1 MDRSVIM
8 EGSSATPTPEEPVV
22 SMQTTSGG
30 VQPESGEVDESVAVL
45 LARRSKSRW
54 RRAGKASIGPLIILA
69 AIIGV
74 WYLVSYVVL
83 SPSRRFLLPPPH
95 QVIQQAFLTSAN
107 LSVLMNAMAVT
118 TEVAMTG
125 LALAI
130 AIGMAIAIAMSEAKS
145 IERGLYPYIVVLQT
159 IPILA
164 LVPLVGFWLGFGFS
178 ARVVVCVLI
187 SLFPIIANTLF
198 GLQSYSSTYQELFEL
213 HRASRLTRLVKL
225 KLPMALPSI
234 LNGFR
239 ISAGLSVIGEIV
251 GGYFFQQGTP
261 DIGVLLDQFTSQL
274 NGQMLFGA
282 ILLASTLGVVVFWVF
297 GGISALVVG
306 RWKE

>member
-1 MDRSVIM
+1 MKRLSL
-8 EGSSATPTPEEPVV
+8 ATTPEEELVAAQAP
-22 SMQTTSGG
+22 SDNAQLQSRDT
-30 VQPESGEVDESVAVL
+30 DESVAVL
-45 LARRSKSRW
+45 LTRQRKSRW
-54 RRAGKASIGPLIILA
+54 RRAGQAAVGPLVILA

-83 SPSRRFLLPPPH
+83 SPSRRFLLPPLH

-107 LSVLMNAMAVT
+107 LSVLMNALAVT

-130 AIGMAIAIAMSEAKS
+130 LIGVTIAIAMSEAKS
-145 IERGLYPYIVVLQT
+145 IERGFYPYLVILQT

-164 LVPLVGFWLGFGFS
+164 LVPLIGFWLGFGFM

-198 GLQSYSSTYQELFEL
+198 GLQSPTRSYHELFEL
-213 HRASRLTRLVKL
+213 HSAGRLTKLAKL

-261 DIGVLLDQFTSQL
+261 DIGVLLEQFTSQL
-274 NGQMLFGA
+274 NGEMLFGA
-282 ILLASTLGVVVFWVF
+282 ILLASMLGVVVFWVF
-297 GGISALVVG
+297 GAIGILFVG

>member
-1 MDRSVIM
+1 MDMDRLSV
-8 EGSSATPTPEEPVV
+8 TTTRQPRVPVV
-22 SMQTTSGG
+22 SVQATSGYA
-30 VQPESGEVDESVAVL
+30 QREPPEVDESVTVL
-45 LARRSKSRW
+45 LARQSKSRW
-54 RRAGKASIGPLIILA
+54 RRGVKASAGPLAILA
-69 AIIGV
+69 AIIGL

-83 SPSRRFLLPPPH
+83 SPSRRFLLPPLQ
-95 QVIQQAFLTSAN
+95 QVIQQAFLTPAN
-107 LSVLMNAMAVT
+107 LSVLMNALAVT
-118 TEVAMTG
+118 AEVAMTG

-130 AIGMAIAIAMSEAKS
+130 VIGVGTAIAMSEAKS
-145 IERGLYPYIVVLQT
+145 IEHGFYPYLVILQT

-164 LVPLVGFWLGFGFS
+164 LVPLIGFWLGFGFT

-198 GLQSYSSTYQELFEL
+198 GLQTATLTYHELFDL
-213 HRASRLTRLVKL
+213 HRAGRLTKLLKL
-225 KLPMALPSI
+225 KLPMALPSM

-261 DIGVLLDQFTSQL
+261 DIGVLLEQFTSQL
-274 NGQMLFGA
+274 NGEMLFGA
-282 ILLASTLGVVVFWVF
+282 IMLASILGVVVFWIF
-297 GGISALVVG
+297 GMISALSVG